1 MRVLVVEDEIRMAA
15 LIRQGL
21 EEESYAVDVVNDG
34 PQALEWLR
42 LVDYD
47 LAILD
52 LMLPGLDGLQVCR
65 EYRASGGRI
74 PVLMLTAR
82 NTLPERVIGLD
93 SGADDYLGKPFG
105 MPELLARMRA
115 LTRREGPSKTTELRV
130 QDLIL
135 DTTTKCAMRS
145 GRTIEL
151 TATEYA
157 LLEFLMRHERQ
168 ILSRDQIIDHVWNAD
183 FESGSKLIE
192 VYIHYLRR
200 KIDKDQSNK
209 LIQTVRGLG
218 YRIGSDADF

>member
-1 MRVLVVEDEIRMAA
+1 VRVLVVEDEERMAA

-21 EEESYAVDVVNDG
+21 EEEAYAVDVVNDG
-34 PQALEWLR
+34 RQALDWLR

-52 LMLPGLDGLQVCR
+52 LMLPGMDGLQVCR
-65 EYRASGGRI
+65 AYRAGGGRI
-74 PVLMLTAR
+74 PILLLTAK
-82 NTLPERVIGLD
+82 NALPDRVVGLD

-105 MPELLARMRA
+105 MPELLARLRA
-115 LTRREGPSKTTELRV
+115 LTRREGPSKTTALRV
-130 QDLIL
+130 QDLML
-135 DTTTKCAMRS
+135 DTTTKRAARA
-145 GRTIEL
+145 GHVVEL

-157 LLEFLMRHERQ
+157 LLEFLMRHEGQ
-168 ILSRDQIIDHVWNAD
+168 ILSREQIIDHVWNAD

-200 KIDKDQSNK
+200 KIDNDQARK

-218 YRIGSDADF
+218 YRIGGDEEP